1 MLHIFNNNLS
11 GFWSNLVFRWFRLE
25 LPMFF
30 TVIWVIVFFLRKLNI
45 KAPN

>member
-1 MLHIFNNNLS
+1 MLHIFSNNLS

-30 TVIWVIVFFLRKLNI
+30 YCDLGDRLLCQE
-45 KAPN
+45 AEH